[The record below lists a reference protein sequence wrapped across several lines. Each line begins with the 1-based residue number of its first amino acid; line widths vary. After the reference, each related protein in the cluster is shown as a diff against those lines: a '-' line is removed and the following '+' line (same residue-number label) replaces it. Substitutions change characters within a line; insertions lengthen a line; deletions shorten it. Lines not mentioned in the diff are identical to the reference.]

1 MSTLLPKDKTNDRYN
16 IPVIFINMNKPTIRS
31 VTNKSKGS
39 KTCTT
44 DTVLL
49 RDNIFSTIQLFF
61 QFWIMFV
68 NQIKCPLIELIFLQ
82 GGELTSSHHFL
93 PRKALLSLT
102 YTRYFQKGGS
112 NSSSN
117 TSCLAVVIYLLSF
130 FSLRRCI
137 VCPALFFA
145 PSNFS

>member
-1 MSTLLPKDKTNDRYN
+1 M
-16 IPVIFINMNKPTIRS
+16 NMNEPTIRS

-49 RDNIFSTIQLFF
+49 RDNIFSTIQFF
-61 QFWIMFV
+61 SILDYV
-68 NQIKCPLIELIFLQ
+68 CKPKRPLIEELIFLR

-102 YTRYFQKGGS
+102 LGIFKRAAATAAAIR
-112 NSSSN
+112 
-117 TSCLAVVIYLLSF
+117 LAWRL
-130 FSLRRCI
+130 
-137 VCPALFFA
+137 
-145 PSNFS
+145 